1 VALSPSVFIS
11 YSSKDVKIAE
21 SIENHLLQNGFDDN
35 LWRDKSNIRA
45 DWSREIANALSKS
58 NIVLLI
64 WSENF
69 SKSEWVKNE
78 WLTARALGKPI
89 LIVIISAL
97 DKLPKPLANLDSI
110 VFQIYENNN
119 NDVIDSN
126 SIQKI
131 VNKLKESVESNL
143 YPPYN
148 YNILPHKRHIPY
160 DPNPDF
166 TGRDIDLVDLYLEI
180 IGDLSKLNL

>member
-1 VALSPSVFIS
+1 M
-11 YSSKDVKIAE
+11 
-21 SIENHLLQNGFDDN
+21 
-35 LWRDKSNIRA
+35 
-45 DWSREIANALSKS
+45 
-58 NIVLLI
+58 
-64 WSENF
+64 
-69 SKSEWVKNE
+69 
-78 WLTARALGKPI
+78 GKPI

-97 DKLPKPLANLDSI
+97 DKLPKPLANLDAI

-119 NDVIDSN
+119 NNNNNVIDSN
-126 SIQKI
+126 SVQKI

-180 IGDLSKLNL
+180 IGDLSKLNYNKVGIVGIGGVGKTQLAVEFFYRYAYAFEEGIFWIDGYDPTRWRQLS